1 MRFVFVKT
9 SVVVKRT
16 FVFFFAGLLLSS
28 CGVDSN
34 KFRLTGRLRNINQ
47 AEFLIYSPDG
57 AISGIDTIAVRDGRF
72 SYETELRHPATF
84 VVVFPNFSEQPV
96 FAEPGEEVD
105 IKGNASHMKEMII
118 KGTDDNDEMTEL
130 RMQLNELMPPDVPK
144 AVGTFIDK
152 HPRSRVSRYL
162 LQRYFLAEPQ
172 ANLEQAYVLA
182 SLLQKENPDD
192 EQLATWKRQ
201 LDGMRHSQ
209 VNGRLTDFSER
220 DVKGRSV
227 SLADLKA
234 KVNVITVW
242 ASWNYSS
249 TDIQRRLQRLKK
261 NNGANLS
268 VVSICLDADI
278 KKCRQTVERDSLP
291 WKTVCDGRM
300 WQSPLI
306 SRLGIC
312 DVPGN
317 IILNASGVIQARNL
331 QPQQLED
338 KITQMLK

>member
-1 MRFVFVKT
+1 MFVKT

-118 KGTDDNDEMTEL
+118 KGTDDNDDMTEL

-144 AVGTFIDK
+144 AVGTFINK

-261 NNGANLS
+261 DNGANLS
-268 VVSICLDADI
+268 IVSICLDADI